1 MPRDLPPAPSE
12 EFPTN
17 QLNGAAALERY
28 KAELS
33 SVADEAA
40 TEAREA
46 YENLYRER
54 WWAVDDQFY
63 KEVFASLTGSVERA
77 RSAAETVQKAS
88 AAIATLYGA
97 GIGVSFSVSDGPL
110 PVRGVIPLVFLGLA
124 VVCSTAYLAWI
135 PDRRSQIDST
145 QPEAESLPVLRQR
158 AYADEYTVYVWRQ
171 VTRQASMMRA
181 SVVALALGLAFV
193 PAPFV
198 EISTEAAP
206 PGVEAEGASP
216 TDESAGIELL
226 DWPGQELVDGLDP
239 EVGAALM
246 AEVASETAALRA
258 EQRLAAIPKKPPL
271 RITWIPTWGWLF
283 LTVFGLIA
291 VGATA
296 VIRREA
302 DAEMGTGDGPP
313 IA

>member
-1 MPRDLPPAPSE
+1 MPSELPPPPE
-12 EFPTN
+12 EDVPTN

-63 KEVFASLTGSVERA
+63 KEVFAGLSSSVERA
-77 RSAAETVQKAS
+77 RSVAETVQKAS

-145 QPEAESLPVLRQR
+145 QPEAQSLPVLRQR

-171 VTRQASMMRA
+171 VTRQASIMRA

-198 EISTEAAP
+198 EISTEVAP
-206 PGVEAEGASP
+206 PGVEDEAAAP
-216 TDESAGIELL
+216 ADESDGVELSA
-226 DWPGQELVDGLDP
+226 WPGPELVEGLDP

-246 AEVASETAALRA
+246 AEVAGEVAALRA
-258 EQRLAAIPKKPPL
+258 EQRAVAIPENPPL
-271 RITWIPTWGWLF
+271 RITWMPTWGWLF
-283 LTVFGLIA
+283 LTVIGLIA
-291 VGATA
+291 VAATA
-296 VIRREA
+296 VVRIDA
-302 DAEMGTGDGPP
+302 DAELGDGPP
-313 IA
+313 TA